1 MIHGGLVI
9 FEPKFGVF
17 FYYRLIFNYILKL
30 IILVSKTVLIMVL
43 VGAFATA
50 VIIAEDDVFAEDIQ
64 TKLTKKVDTTTKE
77 LEKDKINKAC
87 IEMDKFLQDT
97 NNLVEKDKLAQ
108 TDADLLLDSG
118 QNIKDTIGCT

>member
-1 MIHGGLVI
+1 
-9 FEPKFGVF
+9 
-17 FYYRLIFNYILKL
+17 
-30 IILVSKTVLIMVL
+30 MVL

-50 VIIAEDDVFAEDIQ
+50 VIIAEDGVFAEDIQ

-77 LEKDKINKAC
+77 LEKDKIDKAC
-87 IEMDKFLQDT
+87 IEMDKFLQET
-97 NNLVEKDKLAQ
+97 NNLVKKDKLAQ

>member
-1 MIHGGLVI
+1 
-9 FEPKFGVF
+9 
-17 FYYRLIFNYILKL
+17 
-30 IILVSKTVLIMVL
+30 MVL

-108 TDADLLLDSG
+108 TDADLLLYSG

>member
-1 MIHGGLVI
+1 
-9 FEPKFGVF
+9 
-17 FYYRLIFNYILKL
+17 
-30 IILVSKTVLIMVL
+30 MVL

-118 QNIKDTIGCT
+118 QNIKVTIGCT

>member
-1 MIHGGLVI
+1 MIHDGLVI

-64 TKLTKKVDTTTKE
+64 TKLTKKVDTVTKE

>member
-1 MIHGGLVI
+1 
-9 FEPKFGVF
+9 
-17 FYYRLIFNYILKL
+17 
-30 IILVSKTVLIMVL
+30 MVL
-43 VGAFATA
+43 FGAFATA
-50 VIIAEDDVFAEDIQ
+50 VIITGDDVLAEDIQ

-77 LEKDKINKAC
+77 LEKDKIDKAC
-87 IEMDKFLQDT
+87 IEMEKFLQDT

>member
-1 MIHGGLVI
+1 
-9 FEPKFGVF
+9 
-17 FYYRLIFNYILKL
+17 
-30 IILVSKTVLIMVL
+30 MVL

-50 VIIAEDDVFAEDIQ
+50 VIIAGDGVFAEDIQ

-77 LEKDKINKAC
+77 LEKDKIIKAC

-108 TDADLLLDSG
+108 TDANLLLDSG